1 MLPVTQSPPEFTTLR
16 TETLEERLQKLQ
28 RFQLVMLE
36 PKQISE
42 FEKHFQGGV
51 RFEYSH
57 FLWQSWLHIK
67 LATIVSEKEAVD
79 ACLQAKIPRNIPKR
93 VTTRKVKQPIGPDR
107 IDPSSSAYIEIFKK
121 RQEEEKTNEDKKKEN
136 LRKKQEREIIK
147 NLKKEKVEK
156 KQVEKEKEEKG
167 LVKKRGR
174 PKKITNDDAPEESLE
189 KIFSKKRK
197 L

>member
-1 MLPVTQSPPEFTTLR
+1 
-16 TETLEERLQKLQ
+16 
-28 RFQLVMLE
+28 MLE

-93 VTTRKVKQPIGPDR
+93 VTTRKVNRPAGPDR
-107 IDPSSSAYIEIFKK
+107 IDPSSSAYLDIFRK
-121 RQEEEKTNEDKKKEN
+121 RQEEEKINEEKKKEN
-136 LRKKQEREIIK
+136 TRKKQEREILK
-147 NLKKEKVEK
+147 NFKKEKA
-156 KQVEKEKEEKG
+156 EKEP
-167 LVKKRGR
+167 VRKRGR
-174 PKKITNDDAPEESLE
+174 PKKVTKDDTPEESLE
-189 KIFSKKRK
+189 EVFSKLRKKR
-197 L
+197 